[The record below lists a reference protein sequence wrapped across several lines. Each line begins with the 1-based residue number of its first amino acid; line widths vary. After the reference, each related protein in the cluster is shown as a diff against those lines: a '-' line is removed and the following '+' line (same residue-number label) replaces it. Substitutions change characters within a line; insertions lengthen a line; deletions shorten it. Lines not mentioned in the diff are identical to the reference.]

1 CYCGMRL
8 LIAFLALLF
17 VATATD
23 VSAQSRKK
31 KKQQVNDRPAAGY
44 GSSPSAL
51 APGTTT
57 ETMAPRQSKK
67 KSNKVTYDQQR
78 EYYERVAAVAKARE
92 KAAKIMEKPQYSDP
106 MYFGHKRKPK
116 KRPPHKMK
124 FCKECGIRH

>member
-1 CYCGMRL
+1 MRVPFVFLIIL
-8 LIAFLALLF
+8 LTA
-17 VATATD
+17 VAID
-23 VSAQSRKK
+23 GKSQSKK
-31 KKQQVNDRPAAGY
+31 KKKSTERPAAGY
-44 GSSPSAL
+44 TSSPSAL
-51 APGTTT
+51 APGTST

-67 KSNKVTYDQQR
+67 KNSRKTTYDQQR
-78 EYYERVAAVAKARE
+78 EYYERVAEVAKNRE

>member
-1 CYCGMRL
+1 MRVPFVFLIIL
-8 LIAFLALLF
+8 LTA
-17 VATATD
+17 VAIDAK
-23 VSAQSRKK
+23 SQSKK
-31 KKQQVNDRPAAGY
+31 KKKSTERPAAGY
-44 GSSPSAL
+44 TSSPSAL
-51 APGTTT
+51 APGTST

-67 KSNKVTYDQQR
+67 KNSRKTTYDQQR
-78 EYYERVAAVAKARE
+78 EYYERVAEVAKNRE